1 HRKAKDGRTWAN
13 RIRRLNA
20 SWEPLIPALTEA
32 YIEWKYNNADLP
44 QIITYSDPNVTPAV
58 DGYDFDIDIIDIHN
72 LARVAVIPRESTMEG
87 AVALVKAG
95 FLGATPHTPSLAI
108 SLRTLEFLYT
118 IRLFRPSFSV
128 EAFTKVV
135 CSLLSIPYRRG
146 YRTAISDAFDIY
158 IILKRNV
165 DRHVAHELG
174 RDTDNYRVLHS
185 CPPCN
190 YKLKD
195 EQPMEFS
202 RMFVVD
208 GNNSLKRM
216 VTTGGRQ
223 TADARVFGDSD
234 YFLSEEFVNQYAD
247 EVPSR
252 SDKPER
258 PINDADSGSEDED
271 IGAGTNEGDPTDGQ
285 DVESELRRCTNNWK
299 AADTESAKKR
309 TWDGFHECGIFASA
323 CRHGFI
329 LWLADIIRSG
339 ELAKYPLSIVAK
351 ALQVFDDEQF
361 IVGYDIGC
369 SFSETVAKT
378 SLNEPFQ
385 AKRCRFCVNAFHG
398 YSHNA
403 FCQQFFHPTHIK
415 GMGLEDLETLERIFA
430 LSNQLASVTRYMSPY
445 RRRVFIDLYF
455 QQWDR
460 DKYANVAT
468 MLYNNYRQALTVLEK
483 DAVELAHDLSQ
494 LNLTEDELEDL
505 WGEQRRC
512 FEELGKESIEDV
524 NGVEYVELLQKLR
537 ELEASLERLRSSF
550 NIQDRES
557 FELLPPGASYNT
569 NLSQT
574 RKAETRRRY
583 LMEQHSKVLWEVTQ
597 KEVAMDITRRWDPL
611 TPEYKA
617 ALQYTNEQK
626 YRQALEN
633 LHLLVVK
640 RLFEMHKLN
649 LSGTGYKMR
658 THIASGLQRRAKA
671 IRKAVKEYNKY
682 ALAMD
687 PPRDTLDWTKVTHF
701 SFIDQFDILRETRH
715 NVLEERWA
723 RPLYRELMNRL
734 HKVARAREEIVRC
747 NIEIR
752 RLHTSILDEE
762 HQFEA
767 TLTRV
772 KGTMKYGPVL
782 SYISSRRQVNK
793 LLLARIQATYELPGF
808 TGTPSPGE
816 SVDPTN
822 MASDAPT
829 VQPPPSPAPAQRP
842 PQFSEDQSDEEGPVE
857 DDDEFVD
864 TMERVVDFVVNL
876 SL

>member
-1 HRKAKDGRTWAN
+1 
-13 RIRRLNA
+13 
-20 SWEPLIPALTEA
+20 
-32 YIEWKYNNADLP
+32 
-44 QIITYSDPNVTPAV
+44 
-58 DGYDFDIDIIDIHN
+58 
-72 LARVAVIPRESTMEG
+72 MEG

-108 SLRTLEFLYT
+108 SL
-118 IRLFRPSFSV
+118 S
-128 EAFTKVV
+128 FTKVV
-135 CSLLSIPYRRG
+135 CSLLLILYRRG
-146 YRTAISDAFDIY
+146 YQTAISDAFDIY

-174 RDTDNYRVLHS
+174 RDTDNYWVLHS
-185 CPPCN
+185 CPPWS

-195 EQPMEFS
+195 EQPIKFS
-202 RMFVVD
+202 RMFVVNS
-208 GNNSLKRM
+208 NNSLKRM

-223 TADARVFGDSD
+223 TADARFFGNSE
-234 YFLSEEFVNQYAD
+234 YFLSEEFVNQYYNA
-247 EVPSR
+247 
-252 SDKPER
+252 
-258 PINDADSGSEDED
+258 
-271 IGAGTNEGDPTDGQ
+271 
-285 DVESELRRCTNNWK
+285 LRR
-299 AADTESAKKR
+299 ESYVHTKEHDKGYAI
-309 TWDGFHECGIFASA
+309 CGIFASA

-329 LWLADIIRSG
+329 LWLADIIHSG

-351 ALQVFDDEQF
+351 ALQVFDDKQF

-369 SFSETVAKT
+369 SFSKTVAKT

-385 AKRCRFCVNAFHG
+385 AKRCRFLRQC
-398 YSHNA
+398 
-403 FCQQFFHPTHIK
+403 FFHPTHIK
-415 GMGLEDLETLERIFA
+415 GMGLKDLETLERIFA

-445 RRRVFIDLYF
+445 CRRVFINLYF

-483 DAVELAHDLSQ
+483 DAVELAHNLSQ
-494 LNLTEDELEDL
+494 LNLTEDKLEDL

-512 FEELGKESIEDV
+512 FKELGKESIEDV

-537 ELEASLERLRSSF
+537 ELA
-550 NIQDRES
+550 
-557 FELLPPGASYNT
+557 
-569 NLSQT
+569 
-574 RKAETRRRY
+574 
-583 LMEQHSKVLWEVTQ
+583 KVLWEVTQ
-597 KEVAMDITRRWDPL
+597 KEVAMDITHP
-611 TPEYKA
+611 
-617 ALQYTNEQK
+617 K

-658 THIASGLQRRAKA
+658 THIVSGLQRRAKA
-671 IRKAVKEYNKY
+671 IQKAVKEYNKY

-701 SFIDQFDILRETRH
+701 SFIDFDILRETRH

-723 RPLYRELMNRL
+723 WPLYQELMNPL
-734 HKVARAREEIVRC
+734 HKVAQVREEIVRC
-747 NIEIR
+747 NIEICC
-752 RLHTSILDEE
+752 LHTSILNEE

-782 SYISSRRQVNK
+782 SYISSCRQVNK

-816 SVDPTN
+816 T
-822 MASDAPT
+822 
-829 VQPPPSPAPAQRP
+829 QPPPSPAPVQRP
-842 PQFSEDQSDEEGPVE
+842 PQFSEDQLDEEGPVE